1 MIYLNG
7 INLKTG
13 EYLVPPVEA
22 DDLLDLVAGSDQGD
36 QTGFQSYLHSK
47 EAVAGLPDGVDEN
60 DPAEAGWGVI
70 FHENEDREIINAFQ
84 PLIEHRTTQIPQQ
97 RIKTLRYRAGQNFNR
112 WLAGYGVG
120 SGHIDPEKV
129 PFYLLIAG
137 NPEMIPFAFSQ
148 RLGMEYRVGR
158 LSFDRAADYGN
169 YIDSLIRFERQQAKK
184 QTANLLVF
192 APSHDAATQLSCDHL
207 AEPLA
212 QKIADRACVDR
223 LLREDATKAD
233 LLDRLRAGAPQ
244 FLFSASHGL
253 GLDLADE
260 DQAGYQGALLC
271 QRTCEHGPLAADDF
285 LSAADITPELD
296 LTGMTAFFFACF
308 SAATPSHD
316 RFFRKK
322 GLPHQLAKRSF
333 FSALPLRLLSKPNGA
348 ALAVLGH
355 IDRAWGFS
363 IVNERSDEL
372 LIPFENAFLRPLN
385 GRPTGQALKDFYD
398 KYASYS
404 IELTDLMDTR
414 ELGGDL
420 DPKELVLA
428 WARRN
433 DAGGY
438 ILLGDPAA
446 RILPAGSSAP

>member
-1 MIYLNG
+1 MLYLNG
-7 INLKTG
+7 INPKTG

-22 DDLLDLVAGSDQGD
+22 GDLVKVIAGHD
-36 QTGFQSYLHSK
+36 QTDQAGFQSYLHNR
-47 EAVAGLPDGVDEN
+47 EAVAGLPDGIDEN
-60 DPAEAGWGVI
+60 DPAEAGWGII

-84 PLIEHRTTQIPQQ
+84 PLIEHRKTQIPQP
-97 RIKTLRYRAGQNFNR
+97 RIKALRYRAGQNFNR

-137 NPEMIPFAFSQ
+137 NPEMIPFSFSQ

-158 LSFDRAADYGN
+158 LSFDLAADYGN
-169 YIDSLIRFERQQAKK
+169 YIDSLIRFERREAKK
-184 QTANLLVF
+184 QTAGLLVF

-212 QKIADRACVDR
+212 RKFVDRLHVDR
-223 LLREDATKAD
+223 LLGEDATKAE
-233 LLDRLRAGAPQ
+233 LLDRLRAGPPQ

-260 DQAGYQGALLC
+260 DQPGYQGALLC
-271 QRTCEHGPLAADDF
+271 QKTCGPGPLAATDF
-285 LSAADITPELD
+285 FSAADVTSDLD
-296 LTGMTAFFFACF
+296 FTGTTAFFFACF
-308 SAATPSHD
+308 SAATPSYD
-316 RFFRKK
+316 RFFRRT
-322 GLPHQLAKRSF
+322 GSACQLAKKSF

-348 ALAVLGH
+348 ALAILGH

-372 LIPFENAFLRPLN
+372 LIPFENALLRPLN
-385 GRPTGQALKDFYD
+385 GRPSGQALKDFYD

-414 ELGGDL
+414 ELGGDV

-438 ILLGDPAA
+438 VLLGDPAA
-446 RILPAGSSAP
+446 RVVR

>member
-7 INLKTG
+7 INPNTG
-13 EYLVPPVEA
+13 EYLVAPLEPG
-22 DDLLDLVAGSDQGD
+22 DLLELVAGHDQGD
-36 QTGFQSYLHSK
+36 QTRFQSYLHRK

-60 DPAEAGWGVI
+60 DPAEAGWGIV
-70 FHENEDREIINAFQ
+70 FHENQDRETINAFQ
-84 PLIEHRTTQIPQQ
+84 PLIEHRKSQIPQS

-137 NPEMIPFAFSQ
+137 DPEMIPFSFSQ
-148 RLGMEYRVGR
+148 RLGLEYRVGR
-158 LSFDRAADYGN
+158 LSFEQPAGYGN
-169 YIDSLIRFERQQAKK
+169 YIDSLIRFERRQVKK
-184 QTANLLVF
+184 PSADLLVF
-192 APSHDAATQLSCDHL
+192 APSHDPATQLSCDHL

-212 QKIADRACVDR
+212 RKFMDR
-223 LLREDATKAD
+223 LRVDQLLGEDATKAD
-233 LLDRLRAGAPQ
+233 LLDRLRAGPPP

-253 GLDLADE
+253 GFDLADK
-260 DQAGYQGALLC
+260 DQAGCQGALLC
-271 QRTCEHGPLAADDF
+271 QKTCGHGPLAADDF
-285 LSAADITPELD
+285 FSAADVTADLD
-296 LTGMTAFFFACF
+296 FTGTTAFLFACF

-316 RFFRKK
+316 RFFRRT
-322 GLPHQLAKRSF
+322 GSACRLAEKSF

-355 IDRAWGFS
+355 LDRAWGFS
-363 IVNERSDEL
+363 IVNERSDEM
-372 LIPFENAFLRPLN
+372 LIPFENALLRPLN

-398 KYASYS
+398 RYASYS
-404 IELTDLMDTR
+404 IELADLMDTR
-414 ELGGDL
+414 ELGGDV
-420 DPKELVLA
+420 DPKDLVLA

-438 ILLGDPAA
+438 VLLGDPAA
-446 RILPAGSSAP
+446 RMLR